1 MAKVKLLANAK
12 VQGQRYKAGDEVEV
26 KKKELVDEL
35 VERGLA
41 EAPTTSKTDK
51 GQTADNKQG
60 D

>member
-41 EAPTTSKTDK
+41 EASSKADK